1 MAGVAISNFFKIGDF
16 IIFCLVL
23 FLIILL
29 IIFWQNKNWRLI
41 ILWGV
46 FLFLGIW
53 RFQIGLPDY
62 NEAGQIYHYNNQ
74 PLKFSGIIANID
86 ERISNQKL
94 TIKAEKLINGQKIKG
109 KVLITT
115 GLYPK
120 YHYGDRLEIDC
131 QLKKPENF
139 QDFDYEK
146 YLARYDIY
154 SICRFARISLLPLTK
169 GEVGR
174 GLNNAAIKS
183 NRAILTFKNK
193 LLDGLSQAI
202 NEPQASILQA
212 MILGN
217 RGGIPRELLDKF
229 SNSGISHIIAISGMN
244 ITIIVFLFMQVL
256 INLGVIRQK
265 AFWLASAGILIFV
278 LMIGDQA
285 SALRAAIMG
294 IVVLYAQ
301 KIGRLN
307 NSLNAVIFAASLML
321 LINPKLL
328 LSDVGFQ
335 LSFMAILG
343 LLYLPPIFEKYF
355 AKISD
360 RGQIK
365 TMAITTISAQIMTL
379 PLIIFYFHKLS
390 LVSVFTNALILPLVP
405 FLTIWGLTNA
415 AASLFSLWLG
425 QVMGFV
431 SWLGVGYILRIVEW
445 SLKIPFAYLENFY
458 INILALAGL
467 YGLIFWWIFRS
478 RANNVI
484 IK

>member
-1 MAGVAISNFFKIGDF
+1 M
-16 IIFCLVL
+16 
-23 FLIILL
+23 LIV
-29 IIFWQNKNWRLI
+29 FWQNKKWRPI

-46 FLFLGIW
+46 FLLLGLW

-62 NEAGQIYHYNNQ
+62 NDAGQIYHYNNQ
-74 PLKFSGIIANID
+74 PLKFFGIIANID

-94 TIKAEKLINGQKIKG
+94 TIKAEELINGQKIKG
-109 KVLITT
+109 QVLITT

-120 YHYGDRLEIDC
+120 YHYGDQLEIDC

-154 SICRFARISLLPLTK
+154 SLCQFARLKVTPANRDPSLPKKTFSL
-169 GEVGR
+169 
-174 GLNNAAIKS
+174 
-183 NRAILTFKNK
+183 ILTFKNK

-244 ITIIVFLFMQVL
+244 ITIIVFLLMQVL
-256 INLGVIRQK
+256 INLGVIRPK

-335 LSFMAILG
+335 LSFMAVLG
-343 LLYLPPIFEKYF
+343 LIYLPPIFEKYF

-360 RGQIK
+360 RGQVK
-365 TMAITTISAQIMTL
+365 AMAITTISAQIMTL

-405 FLTIWGLTNA
+405 FLTIWGLVNA
-415 AASLFSLWLG
+415 VVSIFSLWLG

-431 SWLGVGYILRIVEW
+431 SWLGVGYILWIVEW
-445 SLKIPFAYLENFY
+445 SLKIPFAFLKNFY
-458 INILALAGL
+458 INILALVGL
-467 YGLIFWWIFRS
+467 YGLIFWWVSVSLRGAERS
-478 RANNVI
+478 I
-484 IK
+484 TTKQS